1 MLKVNEKE
9 FIKSYKQYKKDI
21 RLIKILLKDKW
32 YRTKWC
38 KKHSIETLTDE
49 ELEKDLKR
57 HQEEKMILERFILF
71 SRFSSSPDESC
82 HPRFP
87 VAQSEES
94 ASFPIR

>member
-57 HQEEKMILERFILF
+57 HQEEKN
-71 SRFSSSPDESC
+71 D
-82 HPRFP
+82 
-87 VAQSEES
+87 
-94 ASFPIR
+94 IRKIYWKIKKGVKIEN

>member
-1 MLKVNEKE
+1 MKKNLSKVINN
-9 FIKSYKQYKKDI
+9 IKNI

-57 HQEEKMILERFILF
+57 HQEEKMILERFIE
-71 SRFSSSPDESC
+71 R
-82 HPRFP
+82 
-87 VAQSEES
+87 
-94 ASFPIR
+94 

>member
-38 KKHSIETLTDE
+38 KKYSIETLTDE

-57 HQEEKMILERFILF
+57 HQEEKIHADISTIGRGGVLHRPNHGFDCCQRTER
-71 SRFSSSPDESC
+71 R
-82 HPRFP
+82 
-87 VAQSEES
+87 
-94 ASFPIR
+94 

>member
-38 KKHSIETLTDE
+38 KKHSIEILTDE

-57 HQEEKMILERFILF
+57 YQEEKMILERFIE
-71 SRFSSSPDESC
+71 R
-82 HPRFP
+82 
-87 VAQSEES
+87 
-94 ASFPIR
+94 

>member
-21 RLIKILLKDKW
+21 RLIKNKW

-57 HQEEKMILERFILF
+57 HQEEKMILERFIE
-71 SRFSSSPDESC
+71 R
-82 HPRFP
+82 
-87 VAQSEES
+87 
-94 ASFPIR
+94 